1 MTQQT
6 EHDDPK
12 QGGTNNPGENGEDRD
27 ILGKKQEDLTAKDLE
42 GDSRSEGETSDLP
55 DAETKFLGDF
65 A

>member
-12 QGGTNNPGENGEDRD
+12 QGGTNSPGENGEDHD

-42 GDSRSEGETSDLP
+42 GDSRSEGETSGVA
-55 DAETKFLGDF
+55 DAERKFLGDF